1 MPAAIPPVACATDF
15 SPRAGAAATVAAS
28 LALRRGVP
36 LRLVHALPK
45 RGSGLTGPAR
55 EKLEAEAARLRVSG
69 AVVETVLLRESPPAR
84 ALRRYFASLS
94 PSLIVVAS
102 APKSF
107 VDRWAFGSVADE
119 IAQHATGPTLVLHA
133 AEPFRTWDWSG
144 DRLRV
149 LVAADRFT
157 SSDAAVR
164 WVRELRRS
172 GPCDLTVCHVHWQA
186 STDGEPATASH
197 PELTRLERDLRKKV
211 RDLLGDEGGEVIV
224 RATSG
229 TPEATVLEIAQEV
242 RADLIVVGTHQRHGL
257 SRLLHGSLSRS
268 LLHQPGC
275 NVVTVPATAVLDPRE
290 AHIPDYRRVLVATDF
305 SALGDAAVPHAC
317 AAAAVGA
324 RVRLVHV
331 MAPSGGTRRAPA
343 LRARLRG
350 LVPAELADR
359 GQTAE
364 VEVLRDRDA
373 ARAICAEAE
382 RFGADLVCLASHGL
396 GGARGVFGS
405 VSGGVLRRLRR
416 PFLVVRRPGE

>member
-1 MPAAIPPVACATDF
+1 MTAPVPPVACATDF
-15 SPRAGAAATVAAS
+15 SARAGAAATVAAT

-36 LRLVHALPK
+36 LHLVHALPR
-45 RGSGLTGPAR
+45 RGPGLAGPAR
-55 EKLEAEAARLRVSG
+55 EQLAAEAARLRVLG
-69 AVVETVLLRESPPAR
+69 TVVETTLLRESPPAR
-84 ALRRYFASLS
+84 ALRRHFATLS

-119 IAQHATGPTLVLHA
+119 ITQHATGPTLVLHA
-133 AEPFRTWDWSG
+133 AEPFRTWDWTG

-172 GPCDLTVCHVHWQA
+172 GPCDLTVCHVRWQ
-186 STDGEPATASH
+186 STPVGGPATSGQ
-197 PELTRLERDLRKKV
+197 PDLTRLERDLRKKV
-211 RDLLGDEGGEVIV
+211 RDLLGDEGGDVIV
-224 RATSG
+224 RSTAGS
-229 TPEATVLEIAQEV
+229 PESAVLDIAHEV

-257 SRLLHGSLSRS
+257 SRLLHGSLSRT

-275 NVVTVPATAVLDPRE
+275 NVVTVPATATLDPRE
-290 AHIPDYRRVLVATDF
+290 VHVPDYRRVLVATDF

-317 AAAAVGA
+317 AAASVGA
-324 RVRLVHV
+324 RVRLIHV
-331 MAPSGGTRRAPA
+331 VPISGTTRRLPA
-343 LRARLRG
+343 LRARLQG
-350 LVPAELADR
+350 LVPSELADR

-405 VSGGVLRRLRR
+405 VSADVLRRLRR
-416 PFLVVRRPGE
+416 PFLVVRRPED